1 MHRSGA
7 HSAQTTRPH
16 ALQWCLR
23 RYHEKET
30 PQTLHSCA
38 LWSGIHAMRRVAASS
53 MIARHPGAYRRHEN
67 LAVSLSLSSCRSA
80 ALIYNSQSSVD
91 SRGDHSHEGFIKPSD
106 TRQRSGRI
114 HPIPTPNNV
123 ELLQLSA
130 VCADKKE
137 MSDEAAVLKKE
148 LQQVKSR
155 AVSKIKSLQATVDDL
170 TAKLNAATAKD
181 SADARVSPLESSEDD
196 VSSASSG
203 SGFVKVGTPPAES
216 AAAEVL
222 RHRERELEMREA
234 ALAQREERL
243 VQR

>member
-1 MHRSGA
+1 MWNCCSF
-7 HSAQTTRPH
+7 
-16 ALQWCLR
+16 LLC
-23 RYHEKET
+23 
-30 PQTLHSCA
+30 
-38 LWSGIHAMRRVAASS
+38 V
-53 MIARHPGAYRRHEN
+53 
-67 LAVSLSLSSCRSA
+67 
-80 ALIYNSQSSVD
+80 
-91 SRGDHSHEGFIKPSD
+91 
-106 TRQRSGRI
+106 
-114 HPIPTPNNV
+114 PT
-123 ELLQLSA
+123 
-130 VCADKKE
+130 KKE

-243 VQR
+243 VQREQIVAAADAAAAIPLTTVPSEAAAAGRLAAWHATLLSGLRDVQSNLQQVEFAAEAAGVR